1 MRHRHIAG
9 TLLALITVAGVPA
22 EAPQRI
28 ERGNLIYEGVPA
40 SIAAR
45 MKASFS
51 KGQFFNE
58 HIRDRFAFARSEAD
72 EAE

>member
-1 MRHRHIAG
+1 MPSAVIRWYRYD
-9 TLLALITVAGVPA
+9 
-22 EAPQRI
+22 EARARLKVMFQTGRCY
-28 ERGNLIYEGVPA
+28 IYEGVPA
-40 SIAAR
+40 SVAAR

-58 HIRDRFAFARSEAD
+58 HIRDRFAFERSEAD